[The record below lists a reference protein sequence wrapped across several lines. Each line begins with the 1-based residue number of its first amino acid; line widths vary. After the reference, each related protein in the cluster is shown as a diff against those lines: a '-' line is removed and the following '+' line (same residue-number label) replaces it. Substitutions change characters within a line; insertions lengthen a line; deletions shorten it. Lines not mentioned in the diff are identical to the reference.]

1 MTILAGEST
10 AGQILVT
17 AAVVALVTLITGIL
31 EAYKTRSLA
40 GAVLLML
47 LSFAI
52 NIVLGIGLMIAIGLF
67 TANR

>member
-40 GAVLLML
+40 GTLLLMI

-52 NIVLGIGLMIAIGLF
+52 NIVLGIRLMIVIGLF